1 MSKNNQILLDAIIKQ
16 EMKDLGEDISL
27 SEFFEFYSA
36 LQVLKENELSYDEIN
51 AGIAGKSHDGGA
63 DSIYLFVNGELIK
76 EDESLTGRY
85 KKNVDIEFV
94 LIQSKYENSFS
105 EEPLLK
111 ISRLCRSLFDLDFN
125 PDDYSGRYNEKVLA
139 AFELFKNT
147 YVGLITKK
155 PKLKVSIYYVS
166 KGVDLHPNVEKQAT
180 DLETD
185 IKGKLPAASANVYF
199 LGAEKLVKMTQERP
213 NDVFRLKISE
223 TPLSTSGQV
232 FIALTNLADYYNFIT
247 DDDGK
252 LIRHIFES
260 NVRDYQ
266 GKTNVNNEIQDT
278 LENPGNEEF
287 WWLNNGVTILASEVA
302 APGGKELVV
311 HNPEIVNGLQ
321 TSSEIH
327 RFYNLNQAKLA
338 DENRDVLVRIIVP
351 ESEETRDRII
361 RATNSQTPIPKS
373 SLRATDQVHRQ
384 IEDFLKSRGLFYDRR
399 KNFYKNEGKKPKEII
414 SVPFMSQCLISV
426 LMQKPNF
433 ARARPSTLLE
443 DDESYSK
450 LFHKNNDLQSYY
462 LVAKLG
468 RNIEEKLKKDKKY
481 TTTEIADIKFYIL
494 YTVTCLMAQSLYPKS
509 NQLSKLQPDNLSDGM
524 FDYALAT
531 TYDLYSELGGTNKV
545 AKGAKLIE
553 KLKEKIRADKQL

>member
-16 EMKDLGEDISL
+16 EKKDLGEDISL

-51 AGIAGKSHDGGA
+51 AGIAGESHDGGA

-76 EDESLTGRY
+76 EDESLVGKY

-111 ISRLCRSLFDLDFN
+111 ISRLCRNLFDLDFN
-125 PDDYSGRYNEKVLA
+125 PDDYTGRYNEKVLA

-166 KGVDLHPNVEKQAT
+166 KGVDLHPNVEKQAA
-180 DLETD
+180 DLEND
-185 IKGKLPAASANVYF
+185 IKSKLPAADTNVHF

-468 RNIEEKLKKDKKY
+468 RSIEEKLKKDKRY
-481 TTTEIADIKFYIL
+481 TTTEVADIKFYIL

-509 NQLSKLQPDNLSDGM
+509 NQLSKLKPDNLSDDM

-531 TYDLYSELGGTNKV
+531 TYDLYSELGGTNKI

-553 KLKEKIRADKQL
+553 KLKEKIRADKNL